1 MEVCLRF
8 FTTIIDFI
16 RSAVVAILE
25 SAIFYMVLPFFL
37 SAGILYWYW
46 FTPSAGDGNLRAID
60 TPYSMRI
67 SHYAGLNRNGLCGTY
82 KAFVNDYV
90 IYRQSERV
98 KRHHNGNLRY
108 VITGDLSNQSKRL
121 LTHPKFGHYFQN
133 AKEHFDEVKVRHSDV
148 GNDYYTKM
156 FVASDVVDQDRF
168 FLDVMTSGSTYG
180 GKYQPHVFSTIEYNR
195 CVDLE
200 SEFGYLDRMIYAI
213 EKQF

>member
-1 MEVCLRF
+1 
-8 FTTIIDFI
+8 
-16 RSAVVAILE
+16 
-25 SAIFYMVLPFFL
+25 
-37 SAGILYWYW
+37 
-46 FTPSAGDGNLRAID
+46 
-60 TPYSMRI
+60 
-67 SHYAGLNRNGLCGTY
+67 
-82 KAFVNDYV
+82 
-90 IYRQSERV
+90 
-98 KRHHNGNLRY
+98 
-108 VITGDLSNQSKRL
+108 
-121 LTHPKFGHYFQN
+121 
-133 AKEHFDEVKVRHSDV
+133 KEHFDEVKVRHSDV